1 MTRRRF
7 LSITLAGTLAAPLA
21 GAAQQPGKMWRIG
34 LLSTGPI
41 SNTQPLFNVFQEQLR
56 ELGYVDGQNVS
67 IESRAADGNNERLP
81 GLAAELVKLKV
92 DVLLT
97 TGTPAAVAAKRA
109 TSVIPI
115 VTAVVADP
123 VGAGLVTNLARPG
136 GNLTGIADLDDELT
150 GKRLGLLKEAVPRLS
165 RVAIIWKRGNP
176 AHKTALKEAEVVART
191 MDLQFQTLDVRAP
204 SEFQEAFAAMARDR
218 VGALIL
224 AADSMFFAHRTQL
237 AESATKHRLPTMF
250 WRREF
255 VAAGGL
261 MSYGTLYP
269 ELFRRAAIYVDKIFK
284 GAKPADLPMEQ
295 PTKFEL
301 VINLKTA
308 KALGLTIPPSLLLRA
323 DQVIE

>member
-1 MTRRRF
+1 
-7 LSITLAGTLAAPLA
+7 
-21 GAAQQPGKMWRIG
+21 MWRIG

-191 MDLQFQTLDVRAP
+191 MDLQFQTLACFIHERARRWH
-204 SEFQEAFAAMARDR
+204 SRRQRRHSAAFQR
-218 VGALIL
+218 
-224 AADSMFFAHRTQL
+224 
-237 AESATKHRLPTMF
+237 AEIISGRGF
-250 WRREF
+250 GENG
-255 VAAGGL
+255 VAALLGA
-261 MSYGTLYP
+261 P
-269 ELFRRAAIYVDKIFK
+269 ARR
-284 GAKPADLPMEQ
+284 
-295 PTKFEL
+295 
-301 VINLKTA
+301 
-308 KALGLTIPPSLLLRA
+308 
-323 DQVIE
+323 